1 MVLPSLSAAATKN
14 MRGVIFEPFDTYH
27 MEGLVDLYILDIKSI
42 DASVIDYYALVP
54 RMVTYTFNLF
64 CTGKVPI

>member
-1 MVLPSLSAAATKN
+1 MW
-14 MRGVIFEPFDTYH
+14 GVIFEPFDTYH
-27 MEGLVDLYILDIKSI
+27 MEGLVELYILDIKSI
-42 DASVIDYYALVP
+42 DASVIHYYALVP

>member
-1 MVLPSLSAAATKN
+1 
-14 MRGVIFEPFDTYH
+14 MRGVIFEPFNPYH
-27 MEGLVDLYILDIKSI
+27 MEGPVELYILDIKSI
-42 DASVIDYYALVP
+42 DASVIHYYALVP